1 MRDLRQPE
9 RFAFLSRIPNAASNL
24 SLVELDLTTPDSDPK
39 WRAAF
44 DDVDF
49 VIHVAAPY
57 DLRAVNMTS
66 EIVEPIV
73 QGTRS
78 VMKHCHATPKLQRVI
93 ITSCMCAIC
102 DEFVPDKLY
111 TEVDWNEKATIDRN
125 PYAYAKT
132 LAENEAWAFV
142 NNNKCHF
149 DLVSILPGLVLGP
162 HLNGKVSM
170 SHRFILGF
178 LDGTAIRVP
187 NLTYAIVDVR
197 DVASAHIIALEKRE
211 ANGRYFCGTTPVPL
225 VRIMQII
232 HENFADLN
240 VPSKRAPDALL
251 SMTASTYYIYTYICT
266 CAFILTYIM
275 CVCVA

>member
-1 MRDLRQPE
+1 V
-9 RFAFLSRIPNAASNL
+9 PNAASNL
-24 SLVELDLTTPDSDPK
+24 SLVELDLTTPDTDPK

-44 DDVDF
+44 DGVDF

-57 DLRAVNMTS
+57 DLRATNITAD
-66 EIVEPIV
+66 IIEPIV

-78 VMKHCHATPKLQRVI
+78 VMKHCQATPGLRRVI
-93 ITSCMCAIC
+93 LTSCMCAIC

-162 HLNGKVSM
+162 HLDGRISM
-170 SHRFILGF
+170 SHRFLLGF

-240 VPSKRAPDALL
+240 VPSKRAPDAVL
-251 SMTASTYYIYTYICT
+251 SMMSSKSYMERSVIIIVYI
-266 CAFILTYIM
+266 
-275 CVCVA
+275 